1 MSKNKQQ
8 VSMSAFAQPNAY
20 DDVSKPTFDADYWKQ
35 LAVTGKET
43 VAPISA
49 EDKQKSD
56 EQLKQIEQLYPKYHM
71 EQVEITKLIP
81 AKEEWNFF
89 PKQDKTI
96 LTELMKN
103 LVAYGQLSPAL
114 VWKQVNGTYMILGGH
129 TRYQA
134 FKALHEIFTS
144 EEGNDPV
151 MAERFSTMNCYVY
164 DYEEL
169 DDVEARKIII
179 FDNIIRR
186 DNTTAIKAQAVINMN
201 RLELDSRTTRKPSE
215 QRERIMTSIAKVMGT
230 SEGSVKRL
238 YQLRTLIAE
247 FWPLVDGTG
256 EDKITTQ
263 AARTFSLL
271 SEDLQRYIYNNHLY
285 RNKLTA
291 NSMKLLSKVTTVD
304 EVDNIYTSP
313 QKYVIT
319 SKLEV
324 SKEPPSDYETIMFVA
339 SKQEKEI
346 IKEGLLK
353 IIENPQISEDTRE
366 LIKSIMTAE

>member
-1 MSKNKQQ
+1 MSKRKQQ
-8 VSMSAFAQPNAY
+8 VTMSAFAQPNAY

-35 LAVTGKET
+35 LSATGKES

-49 EDKQKSD
+49 EEKMKSD
-56 EQLKQIEQLYPKYHM
+56 AQLKQIERLYPKYHM
-71 EQVEITKLIP
+71 EKVDISKLVP

-96 LTELMKN
+96 LTELMRN

-114 VWKQVNGTYMILGGH
+114 VWKQINGTYMILGGH

-134 FKALHEIFTS
+134 IKALHDIFTS
-144 EEGNDPV
+144 EEGKDDD

-164 DYEEL
+164 EHDEL

-201 RLELDSRTTRKPSE
+201 RLELDSRTARKPSE

-263 AARTFSLL
+263 VARAFSLL
-271 SEDLQRYIYNNHLY
+271 PEELQRYIYNNHLY
-285 RNKLTA
+285 RNKLSA
-291 NSMKLLSKVTTVD
+291 NSMKALAKAETIEDVI
-304 EVDNIYTSP
+304 EVYSSP
-313 QKYVIT
+313 QKYVIS
-319 SKLEV
+319 SKLELDE
-324 SKEPPSDYETIMFVA
+324 KPPADYETITLVA
-339 SKQEKEI
+339 SPQETEI
-346 IKEGLLK
+346 IKNGILE
-353 IIENPQISEDTRE
+353 IIKKPQISNETRKF
-366 LIKSIMTAE
+366 IKEILK